1 MPPYSIRHGERAD
14 LGACIAL
21 VRLATPERS
30 RTDWRDSLERD
41 IGHPEHHL
49 VVAERDGEIAGY
61 GRARLF
67 EPEPN
72 APRDSAPRGYYL
84 TGLFVHPDHRR
95 GGIGTALVEAR
106 LDWIREHAL
115 DAWFFSNARNTA
127 SIELHRRFGFEEIT
141 RRFSFPGLTF
151 EGGEGILFRLQLRS
165 PDSRAPEAFAH
176 GSEPRAEEI
185 ALHQKFLT
193 LQ

>member
-67 EPEPN
+67 EPGPN
-72 APRDSAPRGYYL
+72 APETRLHAATTSPGSSSTQTTGEAALGQHLSKLDL
-84 TGLFVHPDHRR
+84 TGFVSTHSTR
-95 GGIGTALVEAR
+95 GSSRTLATPPPSNSIGGSVSKR
-106 LDWIREHAL
+106 SH
-115 DAWFFSNARNTA
+115 DASH
-127 SIELHRRFGFEEIT
+127 S
-141 RRFSFPGLTF
+141 PG
-151 EGGEGILFRLQLRS
+151 
-165 PDSRAPEAFAH
+165 
-176 GSEPRAEEI
+176 
-185 ALHQKFLT
+185 
-193 LQ
+193 